1 MPVRKDAAAL
11 LAAGDRDTAL
21 TDAACLAFMGTTVIS
36 GSALAV
42 VIATGRSALFG
53 GLSRAFQWQRPRT
66 RFERGMN
73 STSWMLM
80 AFTAATVPVSMLVTG
95 IAGGDWLQ
103 ALLFGVSVAV
113 GLTPE
118 MLPLIVTVCLSRGA
132 RTMASGKAIVRRLDA
147 IETLGG
153 MDVLCVDK
161 TGTLTSGVI
170 KLDRAQSMSGLNSP
184 YVLHA
189 AWLTTL
195 IPHTTSNPWDD
206 AIVAVEDDSANDT
219 GDVQVEGGT
228 PFDPIQRRATVIV
241 AKSHHHADSEHT
253 GGSDISETSGAGAGM
268 SGNVSRIMVVV
279 KGAVSE
285 MLPRCDTVMRN
296 GTAEPLTI
304 DDCIRWHDHERIKR
318 SLGWMSPV
326 QYRQSQG
333 TAA

>member
-1 MPVRKDAAAL
+1 
-11 LAAGDRDTAL
+11 
-21 TDAACLAFMGTTVIS
+21 
-36 GSALAV
+36 
-42 VIATGRSALFG
+42 
-53 GLSRAFQWQRPRT
+53 
-66 RFERGMN
+66 
-73 STSWMLM
+73 
-80 AFTAATVPVSMLVTG
+80 
-95 IAGGDWLQ
+95 
-103 ALLFGVSVAV
+103 
-113 GLTPE
+113 

-132 RTMASGKAIVRRLDA
+132 RAMASGKAIVRRLDA

>member
-1 MPVRKDAAAL
+1 MGALTGESMPVRKDAAAL
-11 LAAGDRDTAL
+11 LAASARDTAL
-21 TDAACLAFMGTTVIS
+21 TDAACLVFMGTTVIS

-53 GLSRAFQWQRPRT
+53 GLSRAFQWQRPHT

-80 AFTAATVPVSMLVTG
+80 AFTAVTVPVSMLVTG
-95 IAGGDWLQ
+95 IASGDWLQ

-170 KLDRAQSMSGLNSP
+170 KLDRAQSMSGLNSS

-206 AIVAVEDDSANDT
+206 AIVAVEGDSANDT
-219 GDVQVEGGT
+219 GDVQV
-228 PFDPIQRRATVIV
+228 
-241 AKSHHHADSEHT
+241 
-253 GGSDISETSGAGAGM
+253 
-268 SGNVSRIMVVV
+268 
-279 KGAVSE
+279 
-285 MLPRCDTVMRN
+285 
-296 GTAEPLTI
+296 
-304 DDCIRWHDHERIKR
+304 
-318 SLGWMSPV
+318 
-326 QYRQSQG
+326 
-333 TAA
+333 

>member
-1 MPVRKDAAAL
+1 
-11 LAAGDRDTAL
+11 
-21 TDAACLAFMGTTVIS
+21 
-36 GSALAV
+36 
-42 VIATGRSALFG
+42 
-53 GLSRAFQWQRPRT
+53 
-66 RFERGMN
+66 
-73 STSWMLM
+73 MLM
-80 AFTAATVPVSMLVTG
+80 AFTAVTVPVSMLVTG
-95 IAGGDWLQ
+95 IASGDWLQ

-170 KLDRAQSMSGLNSP
+170 KLDRAQSISGLNSS

-206 AIVAVEDDSANDT
+206 AIVAAKVTRQTIPATYRSREARLSIRYDA
-219 GDVQVEGGT
+219 GRLRH
-228 PFDPIQRRATVIV
+228 RREEP
-241 AKSHHHADSEHT
+241 SPRDREHT
-253 GGSDISETSGAGAGM
+253 GGSDISETSGAGAGT
-268 SGNVSRIMVVV
+268 SGNVSRIMVV

-285 MLPRCDTVMRN
+285 MLPLRHRHAQWNRRAADRSTARN
-296 GTAEPLTI
+296 I
-304 DDCIRWHDHERIKR
+304 
-318 SLGWMSPV
+318 
-326 QYRQSQG
+326 
-333 TAA
+333 